1 MEQAFY
7 DDLFKGVAEEAGVK
21 SLAEAVP
28 EGVAV
33 NVRQSE
39 NAEYLFIQNFSRK
52 GVAVPVTGE
61 YQEIYGTGSEVLAP
75 LQTRVLKFERK

>member
-1 MEQAFY
+1 MTHKAYGEGHAYYVGADMEQAFY

-28 EGVAV
+28 EGVSV

-39 NAEYLFIQNFSRK
+39 MQSICLFRISAAKKWLFR
-52 GVAVPVTGE
+52 
-61 YQEIYGTGSEVLAP
+61 
-75 LQTRVLKFERK
+75 